1 VQQRVLATLVVVSV
15 NQSVASGTAAIAPDG
30 GCFSCACWVIVAIVY
45 CDDVVACCGSDDFT
59 RMEGIRMTIMEKL
72 RQDLADKR
80 ATDPEV

>member
-1 VQQRVLATLVVVSV
+1 VQQRVFATPVVVSV
-15 NQSVASGTAAIAPDG
+15 NQSVGFGTTAIAPNG
-30 GCFSCACWVIVAIVY
+30 GCFSGACRVIVAIVY

-80 ATDPEV
+80 ATGPEV